1 MTRTDKDYLCNAIM
15 FLTIVGL
22 VIALFY
28 IKITAETPNVKHYKS
43 SEIRRFEYP
52 EDGVVCYAYDDFK
65 VGSISCVPLK
75 GKADVKK

>member
-28 IKITAETPNVKHYKS
+28 IKITAETPEVTQYKS

-65 VGSISCVPLK
+65 VGSISCVLVK
-75 GKADVKK
+75 DKADAKK